1 MPPEDIALQAYLA
14 SIVESSD
21 DAIIGKS
28 LDGIV
33 MSWNRAAE
41 RIFGYTAE
49 EMIGRPMS
57 QLAVPGQQEDMTW
70 ILDRVR
76 NGERIDHYETVRQTK
91 DGRVIFVS
99 LCVSPIRDNAGKI
112 VGASKIARDI
122 TERKRPL
129 RTVFGPRNDFAWRW
143 RRAGCSPGNL
153 TSPRGWLNVR
163 TVLLVSRAC
172 RRVPI
177 QN

>member
-1 MPPEDIALQAYLA
+1 MALPDHAAGLLA
-14 SIVESSD
+14 ALVASAD
-21 DAIIGKS
+21 DAIVSKN
-28 LDGIV
+28 LDGIIT
-33 MSWNRAAE
+33 SWNKGAE

-91 DGRVIFVS
+91 DGRVISVS

-122 TERKRPL
+122 TDRKRSLEDRL
-129 RTVFGPRNDFAWRW
+129 RAEE
-143 RRAGCSPGNL
+143 
-153 TSPRGWLNVR
+153 
-163 TVLLVSRAC
+163 
-172 RRVPI
+172 
-177 QN
+177 

>member
-1 MPPEDIALQAYLA
+1 MPPEDIALQAFLA

-33 MSWNRAAE
+33 MSWNRSAE

-57 QLAVPGQQEDMTW
+57 RLAVSGQQEDMTW

-91 DGRVIFVS
+91 DGRVILVS
-99 LCVSPIRDNAGKI
+99 LSVSPIRDASGKI

-122 TERKRPL
+122 TERKRALEDRL
-129 RTVFGPRNDFAWRW
+129 RAEERLRLALEAGRMLAWELDV
-143 RRAGCSPGNL
+143 ATLDG
-153 TSPRGWLNVR
+153 
-163 TVLLVSRAC
+163 
-172 RRVPI
+172 
-177 QN
+177 